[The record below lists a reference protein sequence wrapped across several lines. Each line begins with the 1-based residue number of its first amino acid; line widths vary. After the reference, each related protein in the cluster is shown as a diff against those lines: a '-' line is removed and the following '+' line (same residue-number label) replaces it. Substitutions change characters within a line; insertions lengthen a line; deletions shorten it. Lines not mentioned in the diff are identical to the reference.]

1 MRSKGS
7 TLGVAVSRFE
17 GWRAERRGHR
27 IPEELWNVALGLLDE
42 HSPTAICRALRL
54 NASRFN
60 RARREREKAK
70 MVTRSGRTDLASR
83 GPEFVEL
90 PGVPSREGAARVF
103 GLSPVVRGCR
113 VTIEGPGGVATIA
126 VSAPEDG
133 VIEAVRDIVQSVFGA
148 RA

>member
-7 TLGVAVSRFE
+7 TLDVAVSRFE

-27 IPEELWNVALGLLDE
+27 IPEELWNVALGLLDK

-54 NASRFN
+54 NASRLN
-60 RARREREKAK
+60 RARREREKVGLA
-70 MVTRSGRTDLASR
+70 RRPGRTDLASR

-90 PGVPSREGAARVF
+90 PGVPSPEGVARVL
-103 GLSPVVRGCR
+103 GQSPVTRGCR
-113 VTIEGPGGVATIA
+113 VTIEGPGGVATIT

-133 VIEAVRDIVQSVFGA
+133 VMDAVRDIVQSVLGA

>member
-7 TLGVAVSRFE
+7 TLDVAVSRFE
-17 GWRAERRGHR
+17 GWRAEGRGHR
-27 IPEELWNVALGLLDE
+27 IPEELWSVALGLLDE

-70 MVTRSGRTDLASR
+70 MTARSGRTGLVSR

-90 PGVPSREGAARVF
+90 PGVPSPEGVAR
-103 GLSPVVRGCR
+103 GLSPAVRGCR

-126 VSAPEDG
+126 VSAPEGG
-133 VIEAVRDIVQSVFGA
+133 VMDAVRDIVQSVFGA

>member
-1 MRSKGS
+1 MRSKGL
-7 TLGVAVSRFE
+7 TLDVAVSRFE

-27 IPEELWNVALGLLDE
+27 IPEELWNVALGLLDK

-70 MVTRSGRTDLASR
+70 MVARSGRPDLASR

-90 PGVPSREGAARVF
+90 RGVASTESAARVL

-126 VSAPEDG
+126 VSAPEGG
-133 VIEAVRDIVQSVFGA
+133 VMDAVRDIVQSVFGA